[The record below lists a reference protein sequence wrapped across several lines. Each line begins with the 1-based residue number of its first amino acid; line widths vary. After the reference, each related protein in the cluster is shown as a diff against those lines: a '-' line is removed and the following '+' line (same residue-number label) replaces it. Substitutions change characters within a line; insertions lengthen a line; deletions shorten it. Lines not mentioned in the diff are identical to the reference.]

1 MKSVIIASV
10 LLASGAVSATEFV
23 ALDDTRET
31 KLCMAAATGTPL
43 KMMSAIKHSGY
54 DDRGVARG
62 IACNDEPIN
71 FFAARY
77 NEDERVVNRLNRY
90 ARSKARVDII
100 DMSQNRGTP
109 ILISGQ
115 AK

>member
-1 MKSVIIASV
+1 MKSVIFASV
-10 LLASGAVSATEFV
+10 LLASGAVTATEFV
-23 ALDDTRET
+23 AADNTRET

-43 KMMSAIKHSGY
+43 KMMTTIKYSGY
-54 DDRGVARG
+54 DDRSVARG

-77 NEDERVVNRLNRY
+77 NDDERVVNRLNRF
-90 ARSKARVDII
+90 ARTKANVNII
-100 DMSQNRGTP
+100 DLSQNQSGTLV
-109 ILISGQ
+109 IGGR